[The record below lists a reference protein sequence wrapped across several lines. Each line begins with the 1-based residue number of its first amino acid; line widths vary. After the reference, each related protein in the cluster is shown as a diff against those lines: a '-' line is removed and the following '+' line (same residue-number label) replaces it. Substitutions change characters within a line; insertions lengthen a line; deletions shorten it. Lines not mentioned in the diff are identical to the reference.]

1 MKILKDWFSI
11 DAPAGWTGALVR
23 SLNVAVV
30 AFIVLQAK
38 EYYDAHAF
46 DTAANSVDSLLV
58 SSGVF
63 ILSAFTRRK
72 T

>member
-1 MKILKDWFSI
+1 MKIFKDWFAI
-11 DAPAGWTGALVR
+11 DAPAGWMGALSR
-23 SLNVAVV
+23 SINIAVV

-58 SSGVF
+58 ATGNF
-63 ILSAFTRRK
+63 ILSAFTKRK
-72 T
+72 A

>member
-1 MKILKDWFSI
+1 
-11 DAPAGWTGALVR
+11 
-23 SLNVAVV
+23 VV
-30 AFIVLQAK
+30 AFLVLQAK

-72 T
+72 P